1 MSMYVYV
8 VRGYGALAGAG
19 NFAVT
24 AMKSHAVEMALTYV
38 KNGII
43 DKGIDPG
50 DNRIELDDRPD
61 GEGATTVRYT
71 LGGIFATIERF
82 EVE

>member
-43 DKGIDPG
+43 DKGGRD
-50 DNRIELDDRPD
+50 DRIELDDRPD
-61 GEGATTVRYT
+61 GEGVTTVRYT